1 MTNNF
6 EVENVIPTPEEPQ
19 TPPVQPVQ
27 LPNENVL
34 AGIVGAFLFS
44 LAGGIIWF
52 LLYQVGILAAFSG
65 LIGVVCAIKGYAIF
79 GKRESTKGII
89 ISTVIAF
96 IVLVLAWYLCLS
108 YDVYDAYQLW
118 YEEGHVDFTLTFFES
133 VRAVPYF
140 FEDKEILIPYLKDL
154 GIGLL
159 FAALGVVYYLS
170 RREKKMKKQAAE
182 AALAEEKT
190 KESAEEA
197 KTDTNAE

>member
-1 MTNNF
+1 M
-6 EVENVIPTPEEPQ
+6 
-19 TPPVQPVQ
+19 
-27 LPNENVL
+27 
-34 AGIVGAFLFS
+34 FS

-65 LIGVVCAIKGYAIF
+65 IIGVVCAIKGYAIF

-133 VRAVPYF
+133 VANAHLFLEEPEIASAYF
-140 FEDKEILIPYLKDL
+140 KDL
-154 GIGLL
+154 GLGLL
-159 FAALGVVYYLS
+159 FCVIGAFSYVKAAIG
-170 RREKKMKKQAAE
+170 K
-182 AALAEEKT
+182 
-190 KESAEEA
+190 A
-197 KTDTNAE
+197 KR

>member
-1 MTNNF
+1 MTDNF
-6 EVENVIPTPEEPQ
+6 EVENVVPTPEEPQ
-19 TPPVQPVQ
+19 TPPVQPV
-27 LPNENVL
+27 LPPNENVL

-133 VRAVPYF
+133 VANAHLFLEEPEIASAYF
-140 FEDKEILIPYLKDL
+140 KDL
-154 GIGLL
+154 GLGLL
-159 FAALGVVYYLS
+159 FCVIGAFSYVKAALG
-170 RREKKMKKQAAE
+170 K
-182 AALAEEKT
+182 
-190 KESAEEA
+190 A
-197 KTDTNAE
+197 KRS